1 MRQNHV
7 MPLLDDNLSIWK
19 ISFRWAGLDP
29 DSLKYR
35 LYIPTSVKDN
45 VRLLM
50 QAIITNVLWCKS
62 LRPDALLDPDSNT
75 DRIRSDKFYDCFVG
89 NKYDHDF
96 LKSNTVYRSDFA
108 HWCNRSGIP
117 FPEFWFPSSWI
128 VHELKEKDWLAEA
141 DTRKSDNN
149 VSIAQNE
156 PTQKPT
162 GKRIDTD
169 VEVWKPA
176 RVAAQTIWSQNKSLT
191 IMDVVK
197 QIKAT
202 PVLTASSFSE
212 SAIRKHIAD
221 LSPTPGKP
229 GRKPSKKLT

>member
-1 MRQNHV
+1 
-7 MPLLDDNLSIWK
+7 MPLLDDNLSLWK
-19 ISFRWAGLDP
+19 ISFRWAALDP

-35 LYIPTSVKDN
+35 FYIPTAVKDN
-45 VRLLM
+45 VRLLT
-50 QAIITNVLWCKS
+50 QAIITNVLWCTS
-62 LRPDALLDPDSNT
+62 LKPDPLLGPDSDI
-75 DRIRSDKFYDCFVG
+75 DRIKANKFYDCFVG

-96 LKSNTVYRSDFA
+96 LKSHIIYRSDFA

-117 FPEFWFPSSWI
+117 FPDFWFPAGWV
-128 VHELKEKDWLAEA
+128 VHELKEMDLLAEE
-141 DTRKSDNN
+141 DTRKSEIN
-149 VSIAQNE
+149 IHQGE
-156 PTQKPT
+156 KQPIQKPS
-162 GKRIDTD
+162 GKRVDTD
-169 VEVWKPA
+169 DEVWKPA

-202 PVLTASSFSE
+202 PALTASSFSE

-229 GRKPSKKLT
+229 GRKPSKKLI

>member
-1 MRQNHV
+1 
-7 MPLLDDNLSIWK
+7 MPLTDDNLSIWE
-19 ISFRWAGLDP
+19 ISFRWAGLNP
-29 DSLKYR
+29 DALKYR
-35 LYIPTSVKDN
+35 FYIPTAAKDN
-45 VRLLM
+45 VRLLT

-62 LRPDALLDPDSNT
+62 LKPDPLLGPDSDIERDKAN
-75 DRIRSDKFYDCFVG
+75 KFYDCFVG

-96 LKSNTVYRSDFA
+96 LKSHTIYRSDFA
-108 HWCNRSGIP
+108 HWCNRLGIP
-117 FPEFWFPSSWI
+117 FPEFWFPAGWV
-128 VHELKEKDWLAEA
+128 VHELNGKDWLAET
-141 DTRKSDNN
+141 DTRKSENT
-149 VSIAQNE
+149 VSVINSE
-156 PTQKPT
+156 PIQKLS
-162 GKRIDTD
+162 GKRVDTD
-169 VEVWKPA
+169 EEVWKPA

-197 QIKAT
+197 QIKVT